1 MATQNLLTFEKA
13 LKENYLPVFNNLINT
28 DPSAFLAKVKKPTL
42 KSNRIVASAPIGLS
56 GGFGFSSEGFPTP
69 DAAGVQYSRFIL
81 DSKDM
86 YVNVEIS
93 QKAISLTKD
102 SGAMANA
109 LDTEMK
115 AAYETA
121 KWNVGRALFGNG
133 SGILANIS
141 KTTTSQKVFEVDS
154 VKYLKEGLL
163 IDLYATSSE
172 EPYETDL
179 RIISI
184 DRVNKKVT
192 IDKEISAKAGFVT
205 VQKSYKKEITGLNT
219 IYDDTVTTIYGMSK
233 TDNPILKPTVIDA
246 SGDIGDGII
255 TKTLREAELAKN
267 GRVNLI
273 MMGNDAYDAYVDYL
287 RTSNIRVE
295 DRSHTITGGFNAI
308 KFIFGNREVD
318 IVNEQFVPDKEAWGV
333 NTEDFEFHSFN
344 WTFSA
349 HNTGG
354 IFTLVP
360 GTSYYRALLYNYGE
374 LLCKNPGG
382 CLRITSC
389 C

>member
-1 MATQNLLTFEKA
+1 
-13 LKENYLPVFNNLINT
+13 
-28 DPSAFLAKVKKPTL
+28 
-42 KSNRIVASAPIGLS
+42 
-56 GGFGFSSEGFPTP
+56 
-69 DAAGVQYSRFIL
+69 
-81 DSKDM
+81 M

-192 IDKEISAKAGFVT
+192 IDKAISAKAGFVT

-333 NTEDFEFHSFN
+333 NTADFEFHSFN

-382 CLRITSC
+382 CLRITNC

>member
-13 LKENYLPVFNNLINT
+13 LKENYLPVFNSLINT
-28 DPSAFLAKVKKPTL
+28 DPSAFLAKIKKIHL
-42 KSNRIVASAPIGLS
+42 ASNIIVGGAESGLS
-56 GGFGFSSEGFPTP
+56 GSFGFSAEGLPTP
-69 DAAGVQYSRFIL
+69 ESAPVPFSRFTL
-81 DSKDM
+81 NAKDM

-93 QKAISLTKD
+93 QKAISLTKS

-109 LDTEMK
+109 LDTEIK
-115 AAYETA
+115 AAYEAA
-121 KWNVGRALFGNG
+121 KWNIGRALFGNG

-141 KTTTSQKVFEVDS
+141 KTTTSQKVFEVDNI
-154 VKYLKEGLL
+154 KYLKEGLL
-163 IDLYATSSE
+163 IDLYETSSD
-172 EPYETDL
+172 EPYEAGL

-192 IDKEISAKAGFVT
+192 IDKAISAKVGFLT
-205 VQKSYKKEITGLNT
+205 VQKSYKKEITGLNS
-219 IYDDTVTTIYGMSK
+219 IYDDNVETIYGVSK
-233 TDNPILKPTVIDA
+233 AEDPLLKPTVIDA

-333 NTEDFEFHSFN
+333 NTADFEFHSFN

-360 GTSYYRALLYNYGE
+360 GTSYYRALLYNYGD

-382 CLRITSC
+382 CLRITNC

>member
-13 LKENYLPVFNNLINT
+13 LKENYLPVFNSLINT
-28 DPSAFLAKVKKPTL
+28 DPSAFLAKIKKIHL
-42 KSNRIVASAPIGLS
+42 ASNIIVGGAESGLS
-56 GGFGFSSEGFPTP
+56 GSFGFSAEGLPTP
-69 DAAGVQYSRFIL
+69 ESAPVPFSRFTL
-81 DSKDM
+81 NAKDM

-93 QKAISLTKD
+93 QKAISLTKS

-109 LDTEMK
+109 LDTEIK
-115 AAYETA
+115 AAYEAA
-121 KWNVGRALFGNG
+121 KWNIGRALFGNG

-141 KTTTSQKVFEVDS
+141 KTTTSQKVFEVDNI
-154 VKYLKEGLL
+154 KYLKEGLL
-163 IDLYATSSE
+163 IDLYETSSD
-172 EPYETDL
+172 EPYEAGL

-192 IDKEISAKAGFVT
+192 IDKAISAKAGFLT
-205 VQKSYKKEITGLNT
+205 VQKSYKKEITGLNS
-219 IYDDTVTTIYGMSK
+219 IYDDNVETIYGVSK
-233 TDNPILKPTVIDA
+233 AEDPLLKPTVIDA

-255 TKTLREAELAKN
+255 TKTLREAEQAKN

-273 MMGNDAYDAYVDYL
+273 MMGNDAYDSYVDYL

-333 NTEDFEFHSFN
+333 NTADFEFHSFN

-360 GTSYYRALLYNYGE
+360 GTSYYRALLYNYGD

-382 CLRITSC
+382 CLRITNC

>member
-13 LKENYLPVFNNLINT
+13 LKENYLPVFNSLINT
-28 DPSAFLAKVKKPTL
+28 DPSAFLAKIKKIHL
-42 KSNRIVASAPIGLS
+42 ASNIIVGGAESGLS
-56 GGFGFSSEGFPTP
+56 GSFGFSAEGLPTP
-69 DAAGVQYSRFIL
+69 ESAPVPFSRFTL
-81 DSKDM
+81 NAKDM

-93 QKAISLTKD
+93 QKAISLTKS

-109 LDTEMK
+109 LDTEIK
-115 AAYETA
+115 AAYEAA
-121 KWNVGRALFGNG
+121 KWNIGRALFGNG

-141 KTTTSQKVFEVDS
+141 KITTSQKVFEVDNI
-154 VKYLKEGLL
+154 KYLKEGLL
-163 IDLYATSSE
+163 IDLYETSSD
-172 EPYETDL
+172 EPYEAGL

-192 IDKEISAKAGFVT
+192 IDKAISAKAGFLT
-205 VQKSYKKEITGLNT
+205 VQKSYKKEITGLNS
-219 IYDDTVTTIYGMSK
+219 IYDDNVETIYGVSK
-233 TDNPILKPTVIDA
+233 AEDPLLKPTVIDA

-333 NTEDFEFHSFN
+333 NTADFEFHSFN

-360 GTSYYRALLYNYGE
+360 GTSYYRALLYNYGD

-382 CLRITSC
+382 CLRITNC

>member
-13 LKENYLPVFNNLINT
+13 LKENYLPVFNSLINT
-28 DPSAFLAKVKKPTL
+28 DPSAFLAKIKKIHLASTI
-42 KSNRIVASAPIGLS
+42 IVGGAESGLS
-56 GGFGFSSEGFPTP
+56 GSFGFSAEGLPTP
-69 DAAGVQYSRFIL
+69 ESAPVPFSRFTL
-81 DSKDM
+81 NAKDM

-93 QKAISLTKD
+93 QKAISLTKS

-109 LDTEMK
+109 LDTEIK
-115 AAYETA
+115 AAYEAA
-121 KWNVGRALFGNG
+121 KWNIGRALFGNG

-141 KTTTSQKVFEVDS
+141 KTTTSQKVFEVDNI
-154 VKYLKEGLL
+154 KYLKEGLL
-163 IDLYATSSE
+163 IDLYETSSD
-172 EPYETDL
+172 EPYEAGL

-184 DRVNKKVT
+184 ARVNQKVT
-192 IDKEISAKAGFVT
+192 IDKAISAKAGFLT
-205 VQKSYKKEITGLNT
+205 VQKSYIKEITGLNS
-219 IYDDTVTTIYGMSK
+219 IYDDNVETIYGVSK
-233 TDNPILKPTVIDA
+233 AEDPLLKPTVIDA

-333 NTEDFEFHSFN
+333 NTADFEFHSFN

-360 GTSYYRALLYNYGE
+360 GTSYYRALLYNYGD

-382 CLRITSC
+382 CLRITNC

>member
-13 LKENYLPVFNNLINT
+13 LKENYLPVFNSLINT
-28 DPSAFLAKVKKPTL
+28 DPSAFLAKIKKIHL
-42 KSNRIVASAPIGLS
+42 ASNIIVGGAESGLS
-56 GGFGFSSEGFPTP
+56 GSFGFSAEGLPTP
-69 DAAGVQYSRFIL
+69 ESAPVPFSRFTL
-81 DSKDM
+81 NAKDM

-93 QKAISLTKD
+93 QKAISLTKS

-109 LDTEMK
+109 LDTEIK
-115 AAYETA
+115 AAYEAA
-121 KWNVGRALFGNG
+121 KWNIGRALFGNG

-141 KTTTSQKVFEVDS
+141 KTTASQKVFEVDNI
-154 VKYLKEGLL
+154 KYLKEGLL
-163 IDLYATSSE
+163 IDLYETSSD
-172 EPYETDL
+172 EPYEAGL

-192 IDKEISAKAGFVT
+192 IDKAISAKAGFLT
-205 VQKSYKKEITGLNT
+205 VQKSYKKEITGLNS
-219 IYDDTVTTIYGMSK
+219 IYDDNVETIYGVSK
-233 TDNPILKPTVIDA
+233 AEDPLLKPTVIDA

-333 NTEDFEFHSFN
+333 NTADFEFHSFN

-360 GTSYYRALLYNYGE
+360 GTSYYRALLYNYGD

-382 CLRITSC
+382 CLRITNC

>member
-13 LKENYLPVFNNLINT
+13 LKENYLPVFNSLINT
-28 DPSAFLAKVKKPTL
+28 DPSAFLAKIKKIHL
-42 KSNRIVASAPIGLS
+42 ASNIIVGGAESGLS
-56 GGFGFSSEGFPTP
+56 GSFGFSAEGLPTP
-69 DAAGVQYSRFIL
+69 ESAPVPFSRFTL
-81 DSKDM
+81 NAKDM

-93 QKAISLTKD
+93 QKAISLTKS

-109 LDTEMK
+109 LDTEIK
-115 AAYETA
+115 AAYEAA
-121 KWNVGRALFGNG
+121 KWNIGRALFGNG

-141 KTTTSQKVFEVDS
+141 KTTTSQKVFEVDNI
-154 VKYLKEGLL
+154 KYLKEGLL
-163 IDLYATSSE
+163 IDLYETSSD
-172 EPYETDL
+172 EPYEAGL

-192 IDKEISAKAGFVT
+192 IDKAISAKAGFLT
-205 VQKSYKKEITGLNT
+205 VQKSYKKEITGLNS
-219 IYDDTVTTIYGMSK
+219 IYDDNVETIYGVSK
-233 TDNPILKPTVIDA
+233 AEDPLLKPTVIDA

-333 NTEDFEFHSFN
+333 NTADFEFHSFN

-360 GTSYYRALLYNYGE
+360 GTSYYRALLYNYGD

-382 CLRITSC
+382 CLRITNC